1 MAMYVLFELQVFLL
15 VSTPPAATGLPN
27 MQLLQTKAA
36 TIGNLTTLYAFQALF
51 PNLTFT
57 CDCTI
62 MAWNLVGTLQSIEQQ
77 QDGTRAQYPELQIWR
92 RNATTSQRS
101 DADTT
106 ITPSASSNANIQY
119 IRQNVTLAVPDNEL
133 SSPNNTRLLLSVRDG
148 STQVRAGDILG
159 IYQPAMAVS
168 RVVLWHQF
176 GTGPDSY
183 YSNQSSERINVD
195 ETSRVADYPLVSVEA
210 EPGKEATMLC
220 V

>member
-1 MAMYVLFELQVFLL
+1 MAMYCLNFKCFCF
-15 VSTPPAATGLPN
+15 VSTSPAATGLPN

-36 TIGNLTTLYAFQALF
+36 TIGNLTTLYGFQALF

-77 QDGTRAQYPELQIWR
+77 TRAQYPELQIWR

-106 ITPSASSNANIQY
+106 ITPSASSNTNIQY
-119 IRQNVTLAVPDNEL
+119 IRQNSILAVPENEL
-133 SSPNNTRLLLSVRDG
+133 SSLNNTRLLLSVRDG

-176 GTGPDSY
+176 GTGPVSY
-183 YSNQSSERINVD
+183 YSNQSSEKINVE
-195 ETSRVADYPLVSVEA
+195 ETSMVADYPLVSIEA
-210 EPGKEATMLC
+210 EPGKEATVLC